1 MQKKYKNIIY
11 ASVGGI
17 LEFYDFVLFVF
28 FLDIFSKIFFPQ
40 NDFFWTQ
47 INSYVAFG
55 AAYLARPFGAIVMA
69 HFGDKYGRKN
79 IFYLSIFLMV
89 VPNFILAFLPTYE
102 KIGLYSTFSLFL
114 IRIFQGLAIGAE
126 VSGSWVYISEFAKG
140 RQIPFVLGFASATLT
155 SGLLFAS
162 FTILILGA
170 YFSAAEIEQYAW
182 RFPFVLSGIFGI
194 FVLFLRKKLN
204 ETPEFLRLQSQKKLL
219 KFPLKEAF
227 KTHKMSMFICFLMT
241 IVLTSGVATLMI
253 LPMHFKELLN
263 IGAKEALW
271 IQNFGILAVV
281 FGSFI
286 QGVLASKWGSYKICT
301 LFSLIFMVSG
311 IFFSFYNQQLLW
323 YFLIVCFSQGIITF
337 APIFMTQI
345 FKSELKFSGLGF
357 AYNISYAMLA
367 FCTPFVIDFL
377 YEKYLGFYFSFV
389 SLCSLFCVFLLKK
402 FFHKEL

>member
-11 ASVGGI
+11 ASLGGI

-28 FLDIFSKIFFPQ
+28 FLGVFSKIFFPQ

-47 INSYVAFG
+47 INSYIAFG

-79 IFYLSIFLMV
+79 AFYLSIFLMV
-89 VPNFILAFLPTYE
+89 IPNLILAFLPTYE
-102 KIGLYSTFSLFL
+102 KIGLYSTFVLFL

-155 SGLLFAS
+155 SGLLLAS
-162 FTILILGA
+162 FTTLILDA
-170 YFSAAEIEQYAW
+170 YFSKDQIEQYAW
-182 RFPFVLSGIFGI
+182 RFPFILSGIFGI
-194 FVLFLRKKLN
+194 FVLFLRKKIN
-204 ETPEFLRLQSQKKLL
+204 ETPEFLRLQVQKKLL
-219 KFPLKEAF
+219 KFPLQEAL

-253 LPMHFKELLN
+253 LPMHFKELLHMN
-263 IGAKEALW
+263 TKEALW
-271 IQNFGILAVV
+271 MQNFGILAVV
-281 FGSFI
+281 LGSFI

-301 LFSLIFMVSG
+301 LFSILFMIFG
-311 IFFSFYNQQLLW
+311 IFFSFYNQQR
-323 YFLIVCFSQGIITF
+323 YFFIVCFSQGIITF
-337 APIFMTQI
+337 APVFMTQI
-345 FKSELKFSGLGF
+345 FKSELRFSGLSF
-357 AYNISYAMLA
+357 AYNISYAILA
-367 FCTPFVIDFL
+367 FLTPFMIDFL
-377 YEKYLGFYFSFV
+377 YKKYLGFYFLFV
-389 SLCSLFCVFLLKK
+389 GLCSLFCIFLLKK